1 MTSTSL
7 PSKYSQACSSPRC
20 VLFQNED
27 RSVCLVDIPASLE
40 ESQLLPGQGAETTGQ
55 PPQRRLLSVDP
66 VSAPFTL
73 PEPRNPQTNNQTP
86 ASQLADLMIEAAVKS
101 ALDTLKRGYDAPFC
115 LPRVT
120 GGGGSSNVVSTG
132 RESSITSP
140 QDHPVRKDDGDDAA
154 AAAAATAT
162 ASRPAAAAAAA
173 HFIPPGST
181 YLNGSIQETRE
192 SFLST
197 APKFDLIIMD
207 PPWPNKSAR
216 RKKKTTG
223 GYATVYGLKETRALL
238 DQIPVAA
245 LLADGGLAA
254 IWVTNKATLVDL
266 LTSPKGVLA
275 SWGLE
280 VAAEWQWVKVTSQG
294 EAIFDTESAWRKP
307 WERLIVAR
315 KRGDNIKVPGRVI
328 AAVPDVHSRKPNLRC
343 MFDDLLPRG
352 YRGLEVFARNLTA
365 GWWGWGNEA
374 LRFQESHHWVTSS
387 EESRQTVN
395 EKFESKDT
403 ETN

>member
-7 PSKYSQACSSPRC
+7 PSKSSQACSSPRC
-20 VLFQNED
+20 ILFQNKD

-40 ESQLLPGQGAETTGQ
+40 ESQLLPDQGAETIGQ
-55 PPQRRLLSVDP
+55 PPQRRLLSVEP

-73 PEPRNPQTNNQTP
+73 PEPRDPQTNNQTP
-86 ASQLADLMIEAAVKS
+86 ASQLADLMIEAAVKV
-101 ALDTLKRGYDAPFC
+101 ALNTLRRGYDAPFC

-120 GGGGSSNVVSTG
+120 GGGSSSNVSTAG
-132 RESSITSP
+132 RESSVSP
-140 QDHPVRKDDGDDAA
+140 QDHPARKRNGDN
-154 AAAAATAT
+154 AAAATT
-162 ASRPAAAAAAA
+162 AVASGQAAAAAAA
-173 HFIPPGST
+173 HFIPQEST

-197 APKFDLIIMD
+197 APKFDLIVMD

-223 GYATVYGLKETRALL
+223 GYDTVYGLKETRALL
-238 DQIPVAA
+238 GRIPVAA
-245 LLADGGLAA
+245 HLADGGLVAV
-254 IWVTNKATLVDL
+254 WVTNKATLVDL

-280 VAAEWQWVKVTSQG
+280 VAAEWQWVKITSQG
-294 EAIFDTESAWRKP
+294 DAIFDTESAWRKP

-387 EESRQTVN
+387 EESRQSVT
-395 EKFESKDT
+395 EKSEPKDT
-403 ETN
+403 KTN

>member
-7 PSKYSQACSSPRC
+7 PSKSSQACSSPRC

-55 PPQRRLLSVDP
+55 PQRRLLSVDP

-73 PEPRNPQTNNQTP
+73 PEPREPQTNNQTP
-86 ASQLADLMIEAAVKS
+86 ASQLADLMIEAAVRS
-101 ALDTLKRGYDAPFC
+101 ALDTLRRTCDAPFC

-120 GGGGSSNVVSTG
+120 GGGSSSDVVSTTD
-132 RESSITSP
+132 RESSVSP
-140 QDHPVRKDDGDDAA
+140 QDHPVRKDNGDDAA
-154 AAAAATAT
+154 AATTAA
-162 ASRPAAAAAAA
+162 ASRPVAAAAAA
-173 HFIPPGST
+173 HFIPPEST

-245 LLADGGLAA
+245 HLADGGLVAV
-254 IWVTNKATLVDL
+254 WVTNKATLVDL

-280 VAAEWQWVKVTSQG
+280 VAAEWQWVKITSQG
-294 EAIFDTESAWRKP
+294 DAIFETESAWRKP

-315 KRGDNIKVPGRVI
+315 KRGDNKKVPGRVI

-365 GWWGWGNEA
+365 GWWAWGNEA
-374 LRFQESHHWVTSS
+374 LRFQESQHWVASS
-387 EESRQTVN
+387 EEIRHTVT
-395 EKFESKDT
+395 EESESKDT
-403 ETN
+403 KTN